1 MHSRWRDQLP
11 SLVVLINVSNN
22 ETISKYDLQNFLRGP
37 LHVFFTIHLEKI
49 KDLDEICH
57 REKPIKFPREEV
69 SSVSST
75 ALVSVM

>member
-11 SLVVLINVSNN
+11 SLVALINVSNN

-37 LHVFFTIHLEKI
+37 LSSSLYILKRSKILMKSVIVRSLLNFSAEKSLLI
-49 KDLDEICH
+49 
-57 REKPIKFPREEV
+57 
-69 SSVSST
+69 SST